1 MAASSSAIL
10 SIYNI
15 YVFDRMILLLLS
27 ASFSGWFYFVSLR
40 SRILQ
45 SHARPPSLASP
56 AHPRKHGHNLRSKEV
71 MRLKLKNSDSN
82 LGSDDNKGLTDKTLS
97 SSSSSSDNLGN
108 DFADELA
115 KVKKPLIWYVGTFFF
130 VAGSLLNFVSFSFAA
145 QSLLAALGS
154 AQFISNVIFGKVS
167 AARLFVFCVNEGMK

>member
-1 MAASSSAIL
+1 
-10 SIYNI
+10 
-15 YVFDRMILLLLS
+15 
-27 ASFSGWFYFVSLR
+27 
-40 SRILQ
+40 
-45 SHARPPSLASP
+45 
-56 AHPRKHGHNLRSKEV
+56 